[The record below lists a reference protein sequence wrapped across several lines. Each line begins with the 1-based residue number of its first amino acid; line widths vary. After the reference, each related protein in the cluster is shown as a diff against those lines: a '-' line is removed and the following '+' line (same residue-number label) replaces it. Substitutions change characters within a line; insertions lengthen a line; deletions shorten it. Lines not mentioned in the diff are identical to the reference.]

1 VSVKVPTCLALGRQ
15 MAFFAHGGSSGRD
28 VGLCTQ
34 ASYEESEDLDS
45 ESAGSR
51 SGSEESAAA
60 GSPRAA
66 GQSSL
71 ALFATSISQL
81 PRPRCSAVGV
91 RLLFAAVAAVSLTA
105 YAGYQ
110 VWRSPPPGANTNHFR
125 LSMQHHLVLTPTGL
139 TARKLLESPQL
150 TAIASEQIMS
160 TGNAALNDDDRQ
172 MVNSVASAGFGN
184 LSLML
189 ERRAPDTARRLGA
202 FQLSEEQAS
211 SVLGVVR
218 HMSDA
223 RVQNLGREL
232 THALREF
239 LHTSPTKDR
248 ANMGLHVRQAL
259 QPRLEK
265 IRRLRDEVI
274 PPSLRRKQASGIQDW
289 GLSLNTDQMRVVKSF
304 DNDWQLE
311 FDMSRPKRVLG
322 RQVHDQRRLTE
333 KATKP
338 YGVAGAVVEQARVTL
353 DQLKAVL
360 DQYGIQTEVPAWV
373 SSFDGSPR
381 PFLWDLLKC
390 VEETVGDVSL
400 AISCPMRFAS
410 AGLDIFAN
418 MRGGKE
424 EKVEKDSNGL
434 SKSVLWR
441 NW

>member
-1 VSVKVPTCLALGRQ
+1 
-15 MAFFAHGGSSGRD
+15 
-28 VGLCTQ
+28 
-34 ASYEESEDLDS
+34 
-45 ESAGSR
+45 
-51 SGSEESAAA
+51 
-60 GSPRAA
+60 
-66 GQSSL
+66 
-71 ALFATSISQL
+71 
-81 PRPRCSAVGV
+81 
-91 RLLFAAVAAVSLTA
+91 LLFEVVAVVCLTA
-105 YAGYQ
+105 YAGYH
-110 VWRSPPPGANTNHFR
+110 VLRSPPPGADEHRFR
-125 LSMQHHLVLTPTGL
+125 PPTSGHSVLTPTGV
-139 TARKLLESPQL
+139 TARKLLESQQL

-172 MVNSVASAGFGN
+172 MVNSVTSAGFGN

-189 ERRAPDTARRLGA
+189 DRRAPEIARRLSA
-202 FQLSEEQAS
+202 FRMSEEQTS

-239 LHTSPTKDR
+239 LHTLPTGNR
-248 ANMGLHVRQAL
+248 ANMEMHVRQAL

-274 PPSLRRKQASGIQDW
+274 PPSLRRQKANGIQQW

-304 DNDWQLE
+304 NNEWQLE
-311 FDMSRPKRVLG
+311 FDMSRPKRISG
-322 RQVHDQRRLTE
+322 HEQRRLTE
-333 KATKP
+333 KTTKP
-338 YGVAGAVVEQARVTL
+338 FGVAGAVVEQARVVL

-360 DQYGIQTEVPAWV
+360 DQFGIQAEVPDWV

-381 PFLWDLLKC
+381 PFLWDLLTC
-390 VEETVGDVSL
+390 VEGLEETVADVSL

-418 MRGGKE
+418 MRGGE
-424 EKVEKDSNGL
+424 ERDEKGSSNLG
-434 SKSVLWR
+434 KNALWR